1 MGQLHHL
8 ATIHFP
14 MLAKAWW
21 QLAGW
26 CYRIGRKNLEAL
38 SSSGTANLL
47 HHEQK
52 EVDIVLGDVSKRE
65 REARKVLS
73 EYFFLLLDGES

>member
-1 MGQLHHL
+1 MV
-8 ATIHFP
+8 
-14 MLAKAWW
+14 

-26 CYRIGRKNLEAL
+26 CYRISRKNLEAL

-52 EVDIVLGDVSKRE
+52 DVDIVLGDVSEKGSVCISASFLLQMVSPDE
-65 REARKVLS
+65 RSAITKVLGHAGT
-73 EYFFLLLDGES
+73 YC

>member
-1 MGQLHHL
+1 
-8 ATIHFP
+8 
-14 MLAKAWW
+14 MLDKAWW

-52 EVDIVLGDVSKRE
+52 EVDIVLGDVSERE
-65 REARKVLS
+65 RGK
-73 EYFFLLLDGES
+73 ESVK